1 MTKEERIEARR
12 ATVVKYENANR
23 EKKRAAGRKYYAE
36 NKDRMNAYSK
46 ARKIADP
53 EKVKKER
60 RDSARKMYEI
70 SPEKHRAAALNY
82 ARRNPEAVKER
93 LAKWKKENKDYVA
106 EYHKKLRENNR
117 EHFLNYSIKRHLAH
131 RDLNCSIEEVPQ
143 ELLNAKIAILNV
155 KRKLKEIKN
164 ENANRH

>member
-1 MTKEERIEARR
+1 MTEEERKEARR
-12 ATVVKYENANR
+12 AAVAKYENANR

-53 EKVKKER
+53 EKVKKEAR
-60 RDSARKMYEI
+60 NSARKMYAI
-70 SPEKHRAAALNY
+70 NPVKHRAAALNY

-106 EYHKKLRENNR
+106 EYHKKMHENNR
-117 EHFLNYSIKRHLAH
+117 EHFLNYGVKRHLAH
-131 RDLNCSIEEVPQ
+131 RYLNCSIDEVPQ
-143 ELLNAKIAILNV
+143 ELLNAKIAIVNV

-164 ENANRH
+164 ENAN